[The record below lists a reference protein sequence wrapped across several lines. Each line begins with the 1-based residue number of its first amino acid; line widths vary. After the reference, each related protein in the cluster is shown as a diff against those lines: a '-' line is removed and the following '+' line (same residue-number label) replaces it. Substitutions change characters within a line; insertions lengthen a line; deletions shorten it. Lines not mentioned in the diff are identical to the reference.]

1 MQKLWTVFKLTYA
14 FQPIL
19 KIDFTYISL
28 IFILRDIVSYI
39 LVMSMTSMV
48 KKASRFFCRPL
59 YIIYLYSEA
68 ILNANSALSIH
79 CCSPCWCGVV
89 LHFSMSSQVGLGCV
103 PILHLSLS
111 PLLFGLQTESAPTR
125 ESASINHILLAC
137 LGLQSKGYKE
147 VCVVKW
153 DVALVSYRSLWSSDQ
168 YGCTVS

>member
-1 MQKLWTVFKLTYA
+1 MQKVVDGV
-14 FQPIL
+14 QIDICIPVL

-39 LVMSMTSMV
+39 LVMSTNSMV

-59 YIIYLYSEA
+59 YIICLYSEA

-89 LHFSMSSQVGLGCV
+89 LHFSMSSQVGCV

-111 PLLFGLQTESAPTR
+111 PLLFGLQTESVPTR
-125 ESASINHILLAC
+125 ESATINHILLAC
-137 LGLQSKGYKE
+137 QGLQSKGYNKA
-147 VCVVKW
+147 CVVKW
-153 DVALVSYRSLWSSDQ
+153 DVALVSYRSLLSSDQ